1 MYDWIANIS
10 AEMTSEYLSFSW
22 YLDMS
27 GFLAIDTNWDPVAT
41 VEIEIRA
48 EGIGIGIIAE
58 PLRAE
63 NFYLEW
69 TVSPLQIDWQGL
81 IDPVSM
87 DIYLF
92 LESIGWIQIW
102 GWW

>member
-1 MYDWIANIS
+1 
-10 AEMTSEYLSFSW
+10 
-22 YLDMS
+22 
-27 GFLAIDTNWDPVAT
+27 
-41 VEIEIRA
+41 
-48 EGIGIGIIAE
+48 
-58 PLRAE
+58 LRAE
-63 NFYLEW
+63 DFYLEW

-102 GWW
+102 GW